1 MKFLIIKFVFIRRK
15 TTYTAA
21 NSDGYE
27 TSDNETDAEENNVNC
42 GNIFIDKNDVSYNS
56 SDEESCQGGGQ
67 RRRKGQKNT
76 TVRTRE
82 RIMKRINCPETK
94 LVVLTTTSDCTFIY
108 DVMKL

>member
-1 MKFLIIKFVFIRRK
+1 MQFLIIKFVFIRRK

-27 TSDNETDAEENNVNC
+27 TSDNETEAEENNANC

-67 RRRKGQKNT
+67 GHRKGQKKP
-76 TVRTRE
+76 R
-82 RIMKRINCPETK
+82 KGLGK
-94 LVVLTTTSDCTFIY
+94 GS
-108 DVMKL
+108 